1 MKIQKDN
8 KKPEGILRRMCWCT
22 LYVRTILNGVGQLS
36 SAWVGTICE
45 REMEM
50 LSIRV
55 KGI

>member
-55 KGI
+55 KGM